1 MIYHRLRFDIWICL
15 VISFIL
21 SYIPVKFIEKNNN
34 YETYVEEHTVAED
47 DIGGKASDE
56 IIHAQSIDDMLNNSK
71 FTIISQGI
79 KYRNEGAG
87 YYNNQYMYA
96 VTLPSGERVA
106 ALINM
111 DSVQN
116 TGDFIYTGETI
127 LPVGKIVYEDLS
139 SSTNF
144 LNQIEHSK
152 KLSRHDFYIDMLG
165 EGEKLS
171 KDDYVAISSMIVQ
184 IISIII
190 CFSLLHLLGSKIG
203 LVPILFKMKNETKKS
218 EWD

>member
-87 YYNNQYMYA
+87 YYNSQYMYA

-116 TGDFIYTGETI
+116 MGDSIYTGKTI
-127 LPVGKIVYEDLS
+127 LPVGKIVYDDLS
-139 SSTNF
+139 SSKNF

-165 EGEKLS
+165 EGGKLS
-171 KDDYVAISSMIVQ
+171 KNDYVAISSMIVQ
-184 IISIII
+184 IISIIV

-203 LVPILFKMKNETKKS
+203 VFPILFKIKDETKKS